1 MAGPISLDPD
11 FLEFIDCCIE
21 RDVRFLIVGG
31 WAMAAHGHARAT
43 KDIDVWMWLEPNN
56 AARMVSAI
64 EDFGFGSAGLTPE
77 DLLDPSA
84 VFVMGREPKRVDVL
98 PAIDGVEF
106 EQCWANRVQV
116 DCGGTTVPFISKNDF
131 VTNKRASGRPQD
143 LADVDRLVGRG

>member
-11 FLEFIDCCIE
+11 FHEFITCCIE
-21 RDVRFLIVGG
+21 RDVRFLVVGG

-43 KDIDVWMWLEPNN
+43 KDIDVWMWLDPHN

-84 VFVMGREPKRVDVL
+84 VFVMGRAPKRIDVL
-98 PAIDGVEF
+98 ATIDGVEF
-106 EQCWANRVQV
+106 DDCWPNRVEV
-116 DCGGTTVPFISKNDF
+116 DCGGLLVPFIARADF
-131 VTNKRASGRPQD
+131 VANKQASGRPQD
-143 LADVDRLVGRG
+143 LADVDRLVGGS